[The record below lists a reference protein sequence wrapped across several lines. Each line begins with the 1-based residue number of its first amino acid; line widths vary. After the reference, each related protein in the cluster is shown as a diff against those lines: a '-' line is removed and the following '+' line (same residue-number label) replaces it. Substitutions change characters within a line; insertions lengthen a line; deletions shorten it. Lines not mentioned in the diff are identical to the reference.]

1 MEAAED
7 MFASPAGLDLE
18 FSPLGEKEEQEEGVA
33 KTGTVKEV
41 DAMAPLPVD
50 LVCNGVWRP
59 VQQVRTLF
67 RGLFSS
73 FVVVLLL
80 LLQLLLV
87 LPRFADTCKPLLS

>member
-18 FSPLGEKEEQEEGVA
+18 GSPVEEKEEKEEEGM
-33 KTGTVKEV
+33 KTRAVKEV

-67 RGLFSS
+67 RGLFCL
-73 FVVVLLL
+73 FL
-80 LLQLLLV
+80 
-87 LPRFADTCKPLLS
+87 